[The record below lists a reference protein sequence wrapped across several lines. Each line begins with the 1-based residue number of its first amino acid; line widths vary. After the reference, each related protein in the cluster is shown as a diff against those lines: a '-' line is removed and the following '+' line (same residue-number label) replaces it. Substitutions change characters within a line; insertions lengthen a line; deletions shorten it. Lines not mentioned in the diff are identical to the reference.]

1 MEKNKFKFYKSNINL
16 NKKTILITGGT
27 GSFGQAFVEKAL
39 SLYKPK
45 KLIIYSRDEHKQNE
59 MSKIFKKHSHCLRFF
74 IGDVRDRDRL
84 IMATRDVDYIIHS
97 AALKHVPT
105 AEYNPFECIKT
116 NVIGAED
123 VIYAAIHSRV
133 KKTIALSTDK
143 AANPIN
149 IYGASKLA
157 SDKIFIAG
165 NHLAANVKSR
175 FAVVRYGNVIG
186 SRGSIYWVLKDA
198 IKNKS
203 NTIPITDKRMTRFW
217 IELEQCVEFVLSSL
231 DDMRGG
237 EIYVPKIPSMKIID
251 FINNVCPNKKI
262 VEIGI
267 RPGEKL
273 HEVMITKDDAKYTYD
288 CNDKYIIEPNIHGWD
303 EKRVEKRKINRTKVK
318 ENFEYASDINKN
330 WLKKSDLVS
339 ILKKL
344 EDKK

>member
-1 MEKNKFKFYKSNINL
+1 MEKNKFKFYKSKLNL
-16 NKKTILITGGT
+16 NKKIILITGGT
-27 GSFGQAFVEKAL
+27 GSFGQAFVKKVL
-39 SLYKPK
+39 NLYKPK

-59 MSKIFKKHSHCLRFF
+59 MSKVFKKHSHCLRFF

-84 IMATRDVDYIIHS
+84 IMAAQGVDYIIHT

-105 AEYNPFECIKT
+105 AEYNPFECIRT
-116 NVIGAED
+116 NVIGAENI
-123 VIYAAIHSRV
+123 IYAAINCKV

-186 SRGSIYWVLKDA
+186 SRGSLYWILQDA

-203 NTIPITDKRMTRFW
+203 YTIPITDKRMTRFW
-217 IELEQCVEFVLSSL
+217 IDLEQGVEFVLSSL
-231 DDMRGG
+231 EDMIGG
-237 EIYVPKIPSMKIID
+237 EIYIPKIPSMRVID
-251 FINNVCPNKKI
+251 FINNICPNKKI

-273 HEVMITKDDAKYTYD
+273 HEIMITKDDTKYTYD
-288 CNDKYIIEPNIHGWD
+288 YKDRYIIEPNIHDWD
-303 EKRVEKRKINRTKVK
+303 DKRLEKKRVDGKKVN
-318 ENFEYASDINKN
+318 ENFEYASDSNKK
-330 WLKKSDLVS
+330 WLKESDLTEM
-339 ILKKL
+339 LKKL
-344 EDKK
+344 